1 MKNTNTQKEQITLSA
16 FNGVIAA
23 NNDIM
28 EILES
33 STYWMDLRSI
43 PNPNQIGT
51 QDIFLYTLNN
61 TIKH

>member
-1 MKNTNTQKEQITLSA
+1 
-16 FNGVIAA
+16 
-23 NNDIM
+23 M

-51 QDIFLYTLNN
+51 QDIFLATLNK
-61 TIKH
+61 TIKL